1 MSKFNTKIF
10 LQPIW
15 TILLLFLMGTMS
27 LDAQR
32 KVFSKGKH
40 WWNRDNNRFRLKSV
54 KTGTFAR
61 GTIILPH

>member
-1 MSKFNTKIF
+1 MANVSTKVF
-10 LQPIW
+10 LRPIW
-15 TILLLFLMGTMS
+15 TTLFLLLIGTMS

-61 GTIILPH
+61 GTIFLPY